1 MISSSKSLT
10 YDNNLGIFLTPELR
24 LMISLLSD
32 FRLAT
37 RNLRRN
43 KQRTLVAT
51 LTVAFGIVA
60 FLLAGGFIAWVF
72 EQMREDTIHSQLGH
86 IQIVRPGYFEK
97 GIADPYAFLLPDRS
111 SEQQVVEKIPGF
123 KSLAPRL
130 AFSGLISHGDT
141 TIAFIG
147 DGVDPELEK
156 PISSQ
161 VVIVSGNDLASA
173 NESAVILGEGLAK
186 SMGVKAGDV
195 VVLLATAANGSA
207 SAVEVK
213 VAGTFATTTKDYDDS
228 ALRLPIQ
235 VARKLMK
242 VRGAT
247 SWVVLLDKTERTAE
261 GAKQL
266 AAELPAD
273 KFEIVPWSLLADFY
287 NKTVVLFS
295 KQVSVVKFIIGL
307 IIVLT
312 ISNTQMMSV
321 LERTTEIGTSLAIGQ
336 RRNTVMRMFVAEGV
350 LIGITGGV
358 LGVVLG
364 YVFAYFISAIGIPM
378 PPPPGMARGF
388 LGQILVVPQLAF
400 DALIL
405 ALVTTFLASVMPA
418 WKASRMNIV
427 DALRHNQ

>member
-1 MISSSKSLT
+1 MTISA
-10 YDNNLGIFLTPELR
+10 IA
-24 LMISLLSD
+24 D

-43 KQRTLVAT
+43 TRRTLVAT

-60 FLLAGGFIAWVF
+60 YLLAGGFIAWIF
-72 EQMREDTIHSQLGH
+72 EEMREGTIHSQLGH

-97 GIADPYAFLLPDRS
+97 GIADPYAFLLP
-111 SEQQVVEKIPGF
+111 EQSADQRNVEGVAGF
-123 KSLAPRL
+123 RSLAPRL
-130 AFSGLISHGDT
+130 SFSGLISHDDT
-141 TIAFIG
+141 TIAFVG
-147 DGVDPELEK
+147 DGVDPEHEK
-156 PISSQ
+156 PVSSS
-161 VVIVSGNDLASA
+161 VRIVTGRNLATT
-173 NESAVILGEGLAK
+173 EEKTVILGEGLAR
-186 SMGVKAGDV
+186 SLGVNEGDL
-195 VVLLATAANGSA
+195 VVLLATAANGGP

-213 VAGTFATTTKDYDDS
+213 VSGTFATTAKEYDDS

-247 SWVVLLDKTERTAE
+247 SWVVLLDKTERTTETASSLS
-261 GAKQL
+261 KS
-266 AAELPAD
+266 LPAED
-273 KFEIVPWSLLADFY
+273 FEVVPWSTLADFY

-295 KQVSVVKFIIGL
+295 KQISVVKFIIGL

-350 LIGITGGV
+350 LIGLAGGV

-364 YVFAYFISAIGIPM
+364 YILANVISAVGIPM
-378 PPPPGMARGF
+378 PPPPGMASGF
-388 LGQILVVPQLAF
+388 LGEILVAPSLALDALFLAF
-400 DALIL
+400 
-405 ALVTTFLASVMPA
+405 VTTLLASIMPA

>member
-1 MISSSKSLT
+1 MISV
-10 YDNNLGIFLTPELR
+10 IA
-24 LMISLLSD
+24 D

-43 KQRTLVAT
+43 KQRTVVAV

-60 FLLAGGFIAWVF
+60 FLLAGGFISWIF
-72 EQMREDTIHSQLGH
+72 QQMREATIHSQLGH
-86 IQIVRPGYFEK
+86 IQVVRPGYFDK
-97 GIADPYAFLLPDRS
+97 GIADPYAFLLPEQS
-111 SEQQVVEKIPGF
+111 SEQQIVEKMPGF

-130 AFSGLISHGDT
+130 GFSGLISHDDT
-141 TIAFIG
+141 SIAFIG
-147 DGVDPELEK
+147 DGIDPEREK
-156 PISSQ
+156 PVSSS
-161 VVIVSGNDLASA
+161 VTIVSGRDLVTA
-173 NESAVILGEGLAK
+173 NESAVILGEGLA
-186 SMGVKAGDV
+186 SNMGVKDGDV

-213 VAGTFATTTKDYDDS
+213 VVGTFATSYKDYDDS
-228 ALRLPIQ
+228 ALRLPIL

-242 VRGAT
+242 VNGST
-247 SWVVLLDKTERTAE
+247 SWVVLLDKTEQTAE
-261 GAKQL
+261 AAGYL
-266 AAELPAD
+266 ASVLPA
-273 KFEIVPWSLLADFY
+273 KGFEIVPWNTLADFY

-336 RRNTVMRMFVAEGV
+336 RRNKVMRMFVAEGFM
-350 LIGITGGV
+350 IGVIGGL

-364 YVFAYFISAIGIPM
+364 FVFAQIISAIGIPM

-388 LGQILVVPQLAF
+388 LGEILIAPRLAF
-400 DALIL
+400 DALVL
-405 ALVTTFLASVMPA
+405 ALLTTLIASIMPA

>member
-1 MISSSKSLT
+1 MLSLT
-10 YDNNLGIFLTPELR
+10 T
-24 LMISLLSD
+24 D
-32 FRLAT
+32 FRLAS

-43 KQRTLVAT
+43 ASRTVVAV
-51 LTVAFGIVA
+51 LAVAGGIVA
-60 FLLAGGFIAWVF
+60 FLLASGFIAWIF
-72 EQMREDTIHSQLGH
+72 DQMRESTIHSQLGH

-97 GIADPYAFLLPDRS
+97 GIANPYAFLLPEKS
-111 SEQQVVEKIPGF
+111 PEQGVVEAIQAF

-130 AFSGLISHGDT
+130 SFSGLISHGDT
-141 TIAFIG
+141 TIAFVG
-147 DGVDPELEK
+147 DGIDPEREK
-156 PISSQ
+156 PIASR
-161 VVIVSGNDLASA
+161 VTIVSGRDLST
-173 NESAVILGEGLAK
+173 SDQKAVLLGEGLAR
-186 SMGVKAGDV
+186 SMGVKEGDS

-207 SAVEVK
+207 SAVEVE
-213 VAGTFATTTKDYDDS
+213 VAGTFATSTKEYDDS

-247 SWVVLLDKTERTAE
+247 SWVVLLDKTEQTAE
-261 GAKQL
+261 TANYL
-266 AAELPAD
+266 ASVLPA
-273 KFEIVPWSLLADFY
+273 KGFEIVPWNHLADFY

-295 KQVSVVKFIIGL
+295 RQVSVVKFIIGL

-336 RRNTVMRMFVAEGV
+336 RRNTVMRMFVAEGFMIG
-350 LIGITGGV
+350 LIGGL
-358 LGVVLG
+358 LGVIMG
-364 YVFAYFISAIGIPM
+364 YVFALLISSIGIPM

-388 LGQILVVPQLAF
+388 LGEIMIVPQLAL

-405 ALVTTFLASVMPA
+405 ALLTTLIASIMPA
-418 WKASRMNIV
+418 WKASRMSIV

>member
-1 MISSSKSLT
+1 MISA
-10 YDNNLGIFLTPELR
+10 IA
-24 LMISLLSD
+24 D

-43 KQRTLVAT
+43 TRRTLVAT

-60 FLLAGGFIAWVF
+60 YLLAGGFIAWVF
-72 EQMREDTIHSQLGH
+72 EQMREGTIHSQLGH

-97 GIADPYAFLLPDRS
+97 GIADPYAFLLPEQS
-111 SEQQVVEKIPGF
+111 SEQKNIEKIAGF
-123 KSLAPRL
+123 QSLAPRL
-130 AFSGLISHGDT
+130 SFSGLISHNDT
-141 TIAFIG
+141 TIAFVG
-147 DGVDPELEK
+147 DGVDPEREK
-156 PISSQ
+156 PVSSS
-161 VVIVSGNDLASA
+161 VSIVTGRDLATA
-173 NESAVILGEGLAK
+173 EEKAVILGEGLAR
-186 SMGVKAGDV
+186 SLGVKEGDI
-195 VVLLATAANGSA
+195 VVLLATAANGSP
-207 SAVEVK
+207 SAVEVN
-213 VAGTFATTTKDYDDS
+213 VAGTFATTAKEYDDS

-235 VARKLMK
+235 VARKLMR

-261 GAKQL
+261 TASSLSKT
-266 AAELPAD
+266 LPAKD
-273 KFEIVPWSLLADFY
+273 FEVVPWSELADFY

-295 KQVSVVKFIIGL
+295 KQISVVKFIIGL

-350 LIGITGGV
+350 LIGLAGGV

-364 YVFAYFISAIGIPM
+364 YILANVISAVGIPM
-378 PPPPGMARGF
+378 PPPPGMSSGF
-388 LGQILVVPQLAF
+388 LGEILVAPSLAIDALFLAF
-400 DALIL
+400 
-405 ALVTTFLASVMPA
+405 VTTLLASIMPA
-418 WKASRMNIV
+418 WKASHMNIV